1 MHYRFGEFELVSS
14 TRELLF
20 AGKPRAIEPQVFD
33 LLLHLV
39 NERDRVVSQDDLIA
53 AVWNNRIVSD
63 SAISARISAAR
74 TAIGDDGSR
83 QALIKTIPRRGF
95 RFVGA
100 VQTAGHAEGPFTAN
114 SGQHR
119 QRIAFCRS
127 ADGTRIAYASSGAG
141 YPLVKAGHWLTHL
154 EHDWNSPI
162 WRPFLERLDRSFQV
176 IRYDQRGNGLSD
188 WEISDFSLDRFVED
202 LEAAVDSTGVERFA
216 LYGSSQG
223 APIAIAYAERHPDRV
238 SHLILHGGYEK
249 GRLVRGAASDREQ
262 AEAILTLIRHGWG
275 KSGSPFISAF
285 STMFIPDGSREQ
297 LDSLAELQQLTT
309 SPDNAALLRAAVDR
323 FDVSDLTARIGV
335 PTLVVHARD
344 DGVQPLEQGRQLAS
358 GIPGAEFVMLEGRNH
373 VLLPQERAWPVLFS
387 EIERFVVGR
396 PAANNDLPNGNLN
409 AMDARA

>member
-1 MHYRFGEFELVSS
+1 MRYRFGEFELVSS

-20 AGKPRAIEPQVFD
+20 AGEPRAVEPQVFD

-74 TAIGDDGSR
+74 TAIGDDGAR

-100 VQTAGHAEGPFTAN
+100 VQSVGRAEGPFTAAN
-114 SGQHR
+114 GQHR

-127 ADGTRIAYASSGAG
+127 TDGTRIAHASSGAG

-162 WRPFLERLDRSFQV
+162 WRPFLERLGQRFQV
-176 IRYDQRGNGLSD
+176 VRYDQRGNGLSD
-188 WEISDFSLDRFVED
+188 WEISDLSLDRFVED
-202 LEAAVDSTGVERFA
+202 LEAVVDSTGVERFA

-238 SHLILHGGYEK
+238 SHLILHGGYER
-249 GRLVRGAASDREQ
+249 GRLVRGAAGDREQ

-335 PTLVVHARD
+335 PTLVFHARD

-358 GIPGAEFVMLEGRNH
+358 SIPGAEFVMLEGRNH

-387 EIERFVVGR
+387 EIERFVVGDS
-396 PAANNDLPNGNLN
+396 AETGGLPNGSRN